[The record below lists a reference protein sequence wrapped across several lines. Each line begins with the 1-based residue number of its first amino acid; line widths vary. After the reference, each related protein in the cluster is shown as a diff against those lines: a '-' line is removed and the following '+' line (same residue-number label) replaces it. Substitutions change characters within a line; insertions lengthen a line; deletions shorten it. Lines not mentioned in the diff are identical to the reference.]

1 MTGRSSAIC
10 LEEPSDLLSVQ
21 ENQYSRE
28 EERADA
34 HPKKVIEDTN
44 ERENQFEETEE
55 VERSEPGGLSTTNGG
70 PRNLSGLLSRE
81 STITDVVLEDGTA
94 METKP
99 TAVEPHEPIS

>member
-28 EERADA
+28 EERAGA

-94 METKP
+94 METEP